1 MQEKLREV
9 LDGPLSDI
17 AYNIAWLLRKIEWQ
31 PNQFSARENDYSRRM
46 VRETVNHRG
55 KTAYAYYPM
64 QGNGQPRRIAK
75 ILFYDLQIAEA
86 GDIQLGQLEQF
97 DVGAEP
103 KTVADEYINDSPSEI
118 ELRKEKEKET
128 EKETEKSF
136 SELAE
141 LEYTRRVTARGGVAF
156 EGIEAGAE
164 VEEEFRARVEV
175 SAEQH
180 WRKSD
185 RLRESQEWTTTVKPF
200 HKFSITATETIKN
213 LRQNV
218 TANGRLNA
226 GIFIEGRDFSNC
238 ELAGFD
244 ELLSLFRGLLPGG
257 GSTGRRFADW
267 FRQPG
272 KGVSDADLQVLQS
285 PTVTLTLPI
294 QANRA
299 RLTNVR
305 VKQIPLEGHE
315 KKRGGKGRRKGKK
328 RRN

>member
-9 LDGPLSDI
+9 LDGPLSDV
-17 AYNIAWLLRKIEWQ
+17 AYNIALLLREIRWN
-31 PNQFSARENDYSRRM
+31 PNQFSAGENDYGQRM

-64 QGNGQPRRIAK
+64 QRDGTPRRIAK
-75 ILFYDLQIAEA
+75 IVFHDLQIAEA
-86 GDIQLGQLEQF
+86 GDIQLGQLQQF
-97 DVGAEP
+97 DIGAEP
-103 KTVADEYINDSPSEI
+103 RTVADEYINDSPSEI

-128 EKETEKSF
+128 ETETEKSF

-175 SAEQH
+175 QAEQH
-180 WRKSD
+180 WRKSE
-185 RLRESQEWTTTVKPF
+185 RLRESQEWQTIVKPF
-200 HKFSITATETIKN
+200 HKFSITATETIKD
-213 LRQNV
+213 LRQDV

-244 ELLSLFRGLLPGG
+244 ELRSLFAGLLPGG
-257 GSTGRRFADW
+257 SSTGRRFADW

-272 KGVSDADLQVLQS
+272 HGVAESRLEKIQ
-285 PTVTLTLPI
+285 PPIVTLTLPI
-294 QANRA
+294 QAKRA

-305 VKQIPLEGHE
+305 IKQVPLAGHE
-315 KKRGGKGRRKGKK
+315 RKRGGKHKRHGK
-328 RRN
+328 RG